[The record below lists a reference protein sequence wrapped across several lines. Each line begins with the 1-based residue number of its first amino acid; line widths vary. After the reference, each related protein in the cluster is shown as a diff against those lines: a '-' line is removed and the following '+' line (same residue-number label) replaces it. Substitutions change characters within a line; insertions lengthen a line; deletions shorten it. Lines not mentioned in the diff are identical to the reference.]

1 MDEGGVGGSDGADD
15 DHGGHDEDEGDYK
28 DGDNLVRSVQVLLDT
43 GSSGPTSPSI
53 SSAADAQMLNPSQGH
68 SEKYPTFFT
77 FISLPF
83 TVRITLVIFGSLPI
97 LQ

>member
-15 DHGGHDEDEGDYK
+15 DHGGHDECEGDYK

-68 SEKYPTFFT
+68 SDNNVPLF
-77 FISLPF
+77 
-83 TVRITLVIFGSLPI
+83 
-97 LQ
+97 